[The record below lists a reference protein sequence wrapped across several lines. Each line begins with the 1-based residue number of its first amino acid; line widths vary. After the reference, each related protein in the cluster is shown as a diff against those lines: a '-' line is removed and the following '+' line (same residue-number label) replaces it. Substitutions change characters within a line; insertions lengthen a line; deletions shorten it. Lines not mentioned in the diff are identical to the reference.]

1 MEESHKSMSDNTNS
15 CKKGNSSQPL
25 SDRESRKIYVREAW
39 YGLVNLILCKKGKAI
54 RTNNMTKDYEKIIK
68 KINIIDPFI
77 NKATLIHPDDEIES
91 DDEIEPYDERCR
103 RCPFYDDPWDD

>member
-1 MEESHKSMSDNTNS
+1 MSDNTNS
-15 CKKGNSSQPL
+15 CKKCKSSQPL

-39 YGLVNLILCKKGKAI
+39 NSLVGLILCKKGKAI
-54 RTNNMTKDYEKIIK
+54 RTNNMTREYGEIIK

-77 NKATLIHPDDEIES
+77 NESTAIHPDDEIES
-91 DDEIEPYDERCR
+91 DNEIESYDERCR